1 MKRSPFVW
9 LAVSLAAALA
19 TPAFA
24 DPAPAPSASAAPAG
38 RERLAG
44 RFSYVGGAKEIA
56 VKDAAIEKATESMF
70 FATRGIARS
79 KLRDHTLVRAILS
92 FAFANGTV
100 TIGTSDTPPTVS
112 PDNGTTVDYKNRDGD
127 TMKLSQKLA
136 PDGRLTQSLSTDAGG
151 RVATFVLSADGK
163 TLAVTHV
170 LSSSKLPQP
179 IRYTLTY
186 QRT

>member
-1 MKRSPFVW
+1 M
-9 LAVSLAAALA
+9 
-19 TPAFA
+19 
-24 DPAPAPSASAAPAG
+24 
-38 RERLAG
+38 
-44 RFSYVGGAKEIA
+44 
-56 VKDAAIEKATESMF
+56 KDAAIEKATESMF

-79 KLRDHTLVRAILS
+79 KLRDHTLVRATLS

-186 QRT
+186 QRS